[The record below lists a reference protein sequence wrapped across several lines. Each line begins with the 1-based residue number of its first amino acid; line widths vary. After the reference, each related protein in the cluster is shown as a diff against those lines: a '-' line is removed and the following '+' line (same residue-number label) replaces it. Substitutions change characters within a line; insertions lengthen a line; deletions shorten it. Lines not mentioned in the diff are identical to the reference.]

1 LAENLA
7 RMLGTIPALARYA
20 EPMGLGIVVLG
31 ITYLSLILGELV
43 PKRIAMQNPE
53 RISALTA
60 LPMRWLSALASPVVS
75 VLSVSTELVL
85 RVLGHR
91 SVEEPPVTEHEI
103 KAMIEQGKE
112 AGVFAPA
119 EQEMIVE
126 VFRFGDRTAASLMTP
141 RPDIVW
147 IDRGDPPGAVLEK
160 LREQPRSCLPVCRGD
175 LDHIEGVLHAKDALA
190 GALEG
195 RPPDWEKGLRKPVF
209 LPETV
214 PAPQLLEAMRD
225 GGTHLVFVV
234 DEHGVVQGLVT
245 LHDILEAIVG
255 DLPAGGGTEAPAA
268 VRREDGSWL
277 VDGMIPM
284 DELKERLGVARL
296 PGEEAGGFRTLG
308 GYAMMRMGRVPSA
321 GDHFEAGGLRFEIV
335 DMDGRRVD
343 KVLVTV
349 LPAAPVPN

>member
-1 LAENLA
+1 
-7 RMLGTIPALARYA
+7 
-20 EPMGLGIVVLG
+20 
-31 ITYLSLILGELV
+31 
-43 PKRIAMQNPE
+43 
-53 RISALTA
+53 
-60 LPMRWLSALASPVVS
+60 MRWLSALASPVVS
-75 VLSVSTELVL
+75 VLSVSTDLVL
-85 RVLGHR
+85 RALGQR
-91 SVEEPPVTEHEI
+91 SIPEPPVTEHEI
-103 KAMIEQGKE
+103 KVMLEQGKE
-112 AGVFAPA
+112 AGVFPPA
-119 EQEMIVE
+119 EQEMIEE

-147 IDRGDPPGAVLEK
+147 IDRRDPPGAVLEN

-214 PAPQLLEAMRD
+214 PAPRLLEAMRD

-255 DLPAGGGTEAPAA
+255 DLPAGGGAEAPAA

-284 DELKERLGVARL
+284 DELKELLGVARL

-321 GDHFEAGGLRFEIV
+321 GDRFEAGGLRFEIV

-343 KVLVTV
+343 KILVTA
-349 LPAAPVPN
+349 LPVPPAPGA